1 MRRLAFRPLVW
12 ITLPILR
19 ATARVA
25 RLVERTRDDGEH
37 LVATLVLLLA
47 WAPCRC
53 ASLALFAV
61 CNALAT
67 AERRGNAAAPSSP

>member
-1 MRRLAFRPLVW
+1 VRSLAFRALLS

-19 ATARVA
+19 ATARIVRLAERA
-25 RLVERTRDDGEH
+25 REDGNY
-37 LVATLVLLLA
+37 LVATLVLMFV

-53 ASLALFAV
+53 VSLALFAA

-67 AERRGNAAAPSSP
+67 

>member
-19 ATARVA
+19 ATARFVRLAERA
-25 RLVERTRDDGEH
+25 REDGNY
-37 LVATLVLLLA
+37 LVATLVLMFV

-53 ASLALFAV
+53 VSLAVFAA

-67 AERRGNAAAPSSP
+67 